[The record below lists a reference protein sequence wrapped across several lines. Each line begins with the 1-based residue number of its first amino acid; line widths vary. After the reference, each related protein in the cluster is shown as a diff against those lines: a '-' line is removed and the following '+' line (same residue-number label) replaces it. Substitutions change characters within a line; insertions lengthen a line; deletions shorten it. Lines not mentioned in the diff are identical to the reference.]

1 MTTFN
6 DVFKKSFLNAF
17 AQSGALSA
25 SGYAA
30 ALAIALILSAYIFF
44 CYRLMTRRVFYS
56 RSFNVSLVALTVIT
70 TAIIL
75 TIRSSVVVSLG
86 MVGALS
92 IVRFRTAIKEPM
104 DLVFLY
110 WAIGVGIMVGAGQR
124 SLAVLLCVFATVGLV
139 VFDLLPVGRAPMLL
153 LINGRAQEDVDA
165 RIRAALKQ
173 HVKTYQEKSRSVSG
187 GNLDLVIE
195 LRINSSHDYRCRPE
209 AAYRCQREARGL
221 HHRNQEEHQR
231 FRRPRGTED
240 TVRCEDPRF
249 RHCG

>member
-56 RSFNVSLVALTVIT
+56 KSFNVSLVALTVIT

-165 RIRAALKQ
+165 QIRAALKQ

-195 LRINSSHDYRCRPE
+195 LRIKDGTGLTAALSQIPGVDSVTLMRHDGEVTY
-209 AAYRCQREARGL
+209 
-221 HHRNQEEHQR
+221 
-231 FRRPRGTED
+231 
-240 TVRCEDPRF
+240 
-249 RHCG
+249 